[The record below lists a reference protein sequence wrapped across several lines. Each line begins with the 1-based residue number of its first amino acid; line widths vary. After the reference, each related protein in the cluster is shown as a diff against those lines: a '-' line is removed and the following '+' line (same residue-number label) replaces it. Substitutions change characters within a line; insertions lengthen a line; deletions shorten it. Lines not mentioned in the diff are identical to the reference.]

1 MELSA
6 VLITY
11 NEAHRL
17 RPTLEALMGVVD
29 EVVIVDSGSTDETK
43 AVALSFPGVRWYERP
58 FAGYGPQK
66 NYANSLA
73 QGKYILS
80 VDADEVLSPALRE
93 AILAEKGRWR
103 AEAYALLRVAV
114 YCGAF
119 IRASDWYPDWKVRL
133 FAKGVAQWNQAPVHE
148 RLVLAAGVKPLP
160 LPGELWHY
168 TYATVEEHLQRNRHY
183 ARLAAQAAYAQG
195 RRPAF
200 GRACLKAGFRFVKSF
215 LLKGGWRL
223 GWRGWSIAGVGAS
236 AYFLR
241 ELYLSALWS
250 CPEAPWGKEGDN

>member
-17 RPTLEALMGVVD
+17 APTLQALVGVAD
-29 EVVIVDSGSTDETK
+29 EIVIVDSGSTDNTQ
-43 AVALSFPGVRWYERP
+43 AIALSFPGVRWYERP

-73 QGKYILS
+73 RGNYILS
-80 VDADEVLSPALRE
+80 IDADEVLSPPLRE

-103 AEAYALLRVAV
+103 AAAYGMLRVAV

-133 FAKGVAQWNQAPVHE
+133 FAKGAAEWDSAPLHE
-148 RLVLAAGVKPLP
+148 RLVLAPGIKPLW
-160 LPGELWHY
+160 LSGELWHY
-168 TYATVEEHLQRNRHY
+168 TYATVEEHLERNRHY
-183 ARLAAQAAYAQG
+183 ARIAAQAAYAQG

-200 GRACLKAGFRFVKSF
+200 GRALLKAGARFFKSL

-223 GWRGWSIAGVGAS
+223 GWRGWSIAGIGAA
-236 AYFLR
+236 AYFLQ
-241 ELYLSALWS
+241 ELYLAVLWDR
-250 CPEAPWGKEGDN
+250 PKAPWGKEEEN